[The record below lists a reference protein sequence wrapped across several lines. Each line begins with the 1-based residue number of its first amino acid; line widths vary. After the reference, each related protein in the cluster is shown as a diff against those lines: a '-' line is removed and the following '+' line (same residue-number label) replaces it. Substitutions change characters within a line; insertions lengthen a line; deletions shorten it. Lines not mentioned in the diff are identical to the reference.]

1 VNECVT
7 GLEVG
12 VANWKSAGIKMTLLT
27 QSLLKLMC
35 RLLTL
40 KNDFQEEKFCNFH
53 LHMRGKEE
61 DEVGIQTESLLDPE
75 LKNLACLASG
85 GLRFCISSAQLKSL
99 EYFDQNG
106 LAKKH

>member
-1 VNECVT
+1 
-7 GLEVG
+7 
-12 VANWKSAGIKMTLLT
+12 
-27 QSLLKLMC
+27 
-35 RLLTL
+35 
-40 KNDFQEEKFCNFH
+40 
-53 LHMRGKEE
+53 MRGKEE